1 MNINERI
8 VIHTSRKKKFFL
20 ILPYLVLFFVASL
33 SLLIVTPLRPN
44 ALSYFI
50 YRSMGALGL
59 LLILGS
65 LPRVWE
71 VLTKPVLVIDD
82 EGVHLTRT
90 SIPWSHIQ
98 AVRCKDDGY
107 GQWIYVTVYPT
118 EPYRRLNRVSKR
130 WGFQREDE
138 VFLNLAPAA
147 NEDYLATC
155 RIIRQ
160 HLGESS

>member
-1 MNINERI
+1 MTMNERI
-8 VIHTSRKKKFFL
+8 VIHASRKKKFFV
-20 ILPYLVLFFVASL
+20 ILGFIIF
-33 SLLIVTPLRPN
+33 SLLTLFLLTVTPLHPN
-44 ALSYFI
+44 ALSYFN
-50 YRSMGALGL
+50 YRSMGALAL

-71 VLTKPVLVIDD
+71 ILTKPVLVIDD
-82 EGVHLTRT
+82 AGVHLTRT
-90 SIPWSHIQ
+90 SIPWSHIR
-98 AVRCKDDGY
+98 AVRCEDD
-107 GQWIYVTVYPT
+107 GQWIYVTVHPA
-118 EPYRRLNRVSKR
+118 EMYRRLNRVSKR

>member
-1 MNINERI
+1 M
-8 VIHTSRKKKFFL
+8 
-20 ILPYLVLFFVASL
+20 
-33 SLLIVTPLRPN
+33 
-44 ALSYFI
+44 
-50 YRSMGALGL
+50 

-71 VLTKPVLVIDD
+71 ILTKPVLVIDD
-82 EGVHLTRT
+82 AGVHLTRT
-90 SIPWSHIQ
+90 SIPWSHIR
-98 AVRCKDDGY
+98 AVRCEDD
-107 GQWIYVTVYPT
+107 GQWIYLTVHPA
-118 EPYRRLNRVSKR
+118 EMYRRLNRVSKR